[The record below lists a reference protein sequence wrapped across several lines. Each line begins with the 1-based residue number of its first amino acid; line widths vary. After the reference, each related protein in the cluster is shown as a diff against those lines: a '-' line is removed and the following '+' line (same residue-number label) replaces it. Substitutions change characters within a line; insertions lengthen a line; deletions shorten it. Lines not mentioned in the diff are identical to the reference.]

1 MHKEFR
7 GSGGAFE
14 FIRPFLVMMGMGAM
28 SKMIAG
34 QELIRENLFD
44 YQRKWDGTPRQR
56 NALQILILMKIVVPS
71 IQWKNDSK
79 EIIFELKRCPRNN
92 FCALHT
98 IENPRNNCCAL
109 HTIEK

>member
-34 QELIRENLFD
+34 QELIRENS
-44 YQRKWDGTPRQR
+44 
-56 NALQILILMKIVVPS
+56 LITKESGMVRLGREMPS
-71 IQWKNDSK
+71 KY
-79 EIIFELKRCPRNN
+79 
-92 FCALHT
+92 
-98 IENPRNNCCAL
+98 
-109 HTIEK
+109 